1 MAILRNSDLRQRL
14 SVQIPSQRPYDLSSQ
29 AKMENISSFTG
40 LSRNG
45 LSFEALE
52 RRVLVYTTQ
61 QGEKIY
67 YQFPGSESVRQ
78 GARAF
83 PNDAKPVLIK
93 NNGEQVADMDFK
105 KIWDIID
112 ILGNSHKADA
122 DIMGVIF
129 LRIAYM
135 LDYKHISCDHL
146 FEDLDI
152 SAGTISNNGM
162 VNLTWNCLSFDKD
175 VIETLN
181 DRFPLS
187 GSDISFEAFLY
198 YNDILAQNEDN
209 KYYYLKGSSKE
220 QILKNGNGRINNCL
234 SHLTVISHV
243 RDHIG
248 ISKLIDSFQRTGV
261 APLPQSRLYEACG
274 DLVTR
279 Q

>member
-1 MAILRNSDLRQRL
+1 MAILSNSDLRQRL
-14 SVQIPSQRPYDLSSQ
+14 SVQIPCQCPYNLSIQ
-29 AKMENISSFTG
+29 AKMENIRSFTG
-40 LSRNG
+40 LARNG
-45 LSFEALE
+45 LQFGNIE

-61 QGEKIY
+61 QNEKVY

-83 PNDAKPVLIK
+83 PNDARPILIK
-93 NNGEQVADMDFK
+93 SNGEQAADMDFK

-122 DIMGVIF
+122 DIMGVVF

-135 LDYKHISCDHL
+135 LQYQHKSFDHQ
-146 FEDLDI
+146 FEDIDI
-152 SAGTISNNGM
+152 SSNSISNTGM
-162 VNLTWNCLSFDKD
+162 VNLSWYCLSLDQD

-181 DRFPLS
+181 DRFVLS
-187 GSDISFEAFLY
+187 NTDISFEAFMY

-209 KYYYLKGSSKE
+209 KYYYLKGLSQE
-220 QILKNGNGRINNCL
+220 QILQKGNGRINNCL
-234 SHLTVISHV
+234 SHLTVISHI
-243 RDHIG
+243 RGCIG

-261 APLPQSRLYEACG
+261 APLPQSRLNEACG

>member
-1 MAILRNSDLRQRL
+1 MAILSNSALRQRL
-14 SVQIPSQRPYDLSSQ
+14 SVQIPRQCPYSLSSQ
-29 AKMENISSFTG
+29 AKMENIRSFTG
-40 LSRNG
+40 LARNG
-45 LSFEALE
+45 LQFGNIE

-61 QGEKIY
+61 QNEKIY

-83 PNDAKPVLIK
+83 PNDARPILIK
-93 NNGEQVADMDFK
+93 SNGDQAADMDFK

-122 DIMGVIF
+122 DIMGVVF

-135 LDYKHISCDHL
+135 LEYQHKSFNHL
-146 FEDLDI
+146 FEDIDI
-152 SAGTISNNGM
+152 SSNSISDTGM
-162 VNLTWNCLSFDKD
+162 INLSWYCLSLDQD

-181 DRFPLS
+181 DRFILS
-187 GSDISFEAFLY
+187 NTDISFEAFMY

-209 KYYYLKGSSKE
+209 KYYYLKGLSQE
-220 QILKNGNGRINNCL
+220 QILQKGNGRINNCL
-234 SHLTVISHV
+234 SHLTVISHI
-243 RDHIG
+243 RGFIG

-261 APLPQSRLYEACG
+261 APLPQSRLNEACG